1 MEEGISASGCSI
13 TKRQAP
19 LAEKCH
25 RHIGVSIAKNIHSE
39 NDEAFRANTE
49 EMSGTRKHDKS
60 TSKAETEHRQ
70 LSLTQKH
77 FARGERRGL
86 GI

>member
-1 MEEGISASGCSI
+1 MPKIS
-13 TKRQAP
+13 TVK
-19 LAEKCH
+19 
-25 RHIGVSIAKNIHSE
+25 

-49 EMSGTRKHDKS
+49 EMSGTRKQDKS